1 MILTKQVALDLMAA
15 MKAQDKVKLDALRA
29 LKTAFILAKSE
40 TGASDIE
47 DDAELKI
54 VQKLIKQR
62 RDSATEFATN
72 NRQDLADKENAEA
85 DVLSMYL
92 PKQISAEELEKAI
105 KEIIGAVGATS
116 MKDMGKVM
124 GVASKELAGLAEGR
138 AISAKVKELL
148 G

>member
-124 GVASKELAGLAEGR
+124 GIASKKLAGTADGK
-138 AISAKVKELL
+138 AISEMVKKILV
-148 G
+148 

>member
-29 LKTAFILAKSE
+29 LKTAFIIAKSE

-62 RDSATEFATN
+62 RDSATEFAVN
-72 NRQDLADKENAEA
+72 NRQDLAEKENAEA

-105 KEIIGAVGATS
+105 KEIIVAVGATS

-124 GVASKELAGLAEGR
+124 GIASKKLAGTADGK
-138 AISAKVKELL
+138 AISEMVKKILV
-148 G
+148 

>member
-1 MILTKQVALDLMAA
+1 MILTKQVAIDLMAA

-29 LKTAFILAKSE
+29 LKTAFIIAKSE

-62 RDSATEFATN
+62 RDSATEFAAN
-72 NRQDLADKENAEA
+72 NRQDLAEKENAEA

-105 KEIIGAVGATS
+105 KEIIVAVGATS

-124 GVASKELAGLAEGR
+124 GIASKKLAGTADGK
-138 AISAKVKELL
+138 AISERVKKILV
-148 G
+148 

>member
-62 RDSATEFATN
+62 RDSATEFAAN
-72 NRQDLADKENAEA
+72 NRQDSAEKENAEA

-105 KEIIGAVGATS
+105 KEIIVAVGATS

-124 GVASKELAGLAEGR
+124 GIASKKLAGTADGK
-138 AISAKVKELL
+138 AISERVKKILV
-148 G
+148 

>member
-29 LKTAFILAKSE
+29 LKTAFIVAKTE
-40 TGASDIE
+40 TGASEIE

-62 RDSATEFATN
+62 RDSATEYSAN
-72 NRQDLADKENAEA
+72 NRQDLAEKENAEA
-85 DVLSMYL
+85 DVLSVYL

-105 KEIIGAVGATS
+105 KEIIAAVGATS

-124 GVASKELAGLAEGR
+124 GLATKQLAGKAEGK
-138 AISAKVKELL
+138 AISDTVKRLL
-148 G
+148 S

>member
-1 MILTKQVALDLMAA
+1 MILTKQVAIDLMAA

-29 LKTAFILAKSE
+29 LKTAFIIAKSE

-124 GVASKELAGLAEGR
+124 GIASKKLAGTADGK
-138 AISAKVKELL
+138 AISEMVKKILV
-148 G
+148 